1 MRAQILKQPRT
12 PNVPRLTIGSIRL
25 QTPSVLSQKPMMPVM
40 PATQL
45 PGSVIHKPSQRHAAQ
60 VLDSQLSGGRA
71 NPVSNSN
78 VSTFREVLL
87 DVVGDFAIQCPMLS
101 TLEYVSL

>member
-1 MRAQILKQPRT
+1 
-12 PNVPRLTIGSIRL
+12 
-25 QTPSVLSQKPMMPVM
+25 MMPVM